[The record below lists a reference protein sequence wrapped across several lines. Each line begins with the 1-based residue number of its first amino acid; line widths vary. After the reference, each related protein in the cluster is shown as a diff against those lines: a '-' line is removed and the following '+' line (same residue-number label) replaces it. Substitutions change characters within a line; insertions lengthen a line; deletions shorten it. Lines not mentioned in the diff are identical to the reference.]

1 MGVDS
6 GAASVDRGGARAA
19 FTASDLK
26 YLRSTFLTLDQLCV
40 RRAETPAE
48 VRQLVAV
55 GHLPRPSY
63 VVDDGTEYYAAD
75 YFALVDAAGGPK
87 GLRAHFRRRYE
98 RALGRHAGRPSELED
113 DWRAYMDGVYG
124 ICLREVTP
132 ENIIEKAVRVEAI
145 EELLSSPGPQND
157 AWGRALRDH
166 VNALDHL
173 VREFSPDYDR
183 RLSRFSELP
192 SRDRLIAAARERFPA
207 IFNR

>member
-1 MGVDS
+1 MGVESGAASIDS
-6 GAASVDRGGARAA
+6 GAARGL
-19 FTASDLK
+19 FTASDLE

-40 RRAETPAE
+40 SRSETPAD
-48 VRQLVAV
+48 VRRMVAI

-63 VVDDGTEYYAAD
+63 VVDDGTEYYAPD

-98 RALGRHAGRPSELED
+98 RALERHEGRPSELED
-113 DWRAYMDGVYG
+113 DWRAYMNGVYG

-132 ENIIEKAVRVEAI
+132 ENIVEKALRVEAI
-145 EELLSSPGPQND
+145 EELLSSPRPQSEG
-157 AWGRALRDH
+157 WGRALRDN
-166 VNALDHL
+166 VNTLDHL
-173 VREFSPDYDR
+173 EREFSPDYDR

-192 SRDRLIAAARERFPA
+192 SRDRLIAASQERFPA